1 MQGCMLLLLLLFLVS
16 QHVEIK
22 TILRQMKYDNRYNV
36 HPNHGKTFSGLDFT
50 VTCSLL
56 YHLRFKTTME
66 GVRKWIAFNL
76 TCFQGIVHHV
86 FTCND
91 QINKGYSVSALYE
104 NHPQANQISDN
115 SMCKCSFVF
124 NTWMLLDLLMLW
136 VFVRVWIQEKELR
149 VKRWKLLMNQV
160 GK

>member
-1 MQGCMLLLLLLFLVS
+1 MLLLLLFLVS

-66 GVRKWIAFNL
+66 GVRK
-76 TCFQGIVHHV
+76 
-86 FTCND
+86 
-91 QINKGYSVSALYE
+91 
-104 NHPQANQISDN
+104 
-115 SMCKCSFVF
+115 
-124 NTWMLLDLLMLW
+124 
-136 VFVRVWIQEKELR
+136 
-149 VKRWKLLMNQV
+149 
-160 GK
+160 